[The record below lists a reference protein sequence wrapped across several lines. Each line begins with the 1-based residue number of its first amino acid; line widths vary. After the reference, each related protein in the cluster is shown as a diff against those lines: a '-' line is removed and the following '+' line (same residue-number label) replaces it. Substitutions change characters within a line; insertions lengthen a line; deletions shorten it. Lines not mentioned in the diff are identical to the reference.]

1 MASMLIETDIALAH
15 RHAQAAGRRA
25 GRVSVVRE
33 TLAITA
39 YAVEDYTLAL
49 RELRTYRR
57 LSGSNEQLPLMVDCE
72 RGLGRPEKALELGRS
87 VDRAELSVPTRVE
100 LAIAMSGARLDLGQ
114 PEQALAELEIP
125 QLDPSTAYRYS
136 PGLFDAY
143 AVVLA
148 ELGREEE
155 AAEWGRRADVA
166 AEAIGAAEGEF
177 DDIVEIV
184 EEELG
189 DEEPHAV
196 DEGAVLERVD
206 AVEASTPA
214 SHAELDAEAGDEVAD
229 EDAGAAGA
237 ADAGVADTHG
247 DADDRDAVDAHEMD
261 APQDAAQPEGG
272 EEQHGVR

>member
-87 VDRAELSVPTRVE
+87 VDRSELTVPTRVE

-114 PEQALAELEIP
+114 AEQALAELEIP
-125 QLDPSTAYRYS
+125 QLDASTAYAYS
-136 PGLFDAY
+136 PALFDAY

-148 ELGREEE
+148 ELGREDE

-196 DEGAVLERVD
+196 DEDVVIERVD
-206 AVEASTPA
+206 AVETSIPA
-214 SHAELDAEAGDEVAD
+214 AFEPGDTGGVDESDVA
-229 EDAGAAGA
+229 
-237 ADAGVADTHG
+237 
-247 DADDRDAVDAHEMD
+247 D
-261 APQDAAQPEGG
+261 APQDDQRSEGG